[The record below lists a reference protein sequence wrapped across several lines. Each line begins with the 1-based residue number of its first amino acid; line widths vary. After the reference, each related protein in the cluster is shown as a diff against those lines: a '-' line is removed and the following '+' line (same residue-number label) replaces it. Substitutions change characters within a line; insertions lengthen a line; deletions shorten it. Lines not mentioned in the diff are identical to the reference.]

1 MGTAWCQRLD
11 LAQLCIHC
19 NVILADW
26 VSSSGTSVHLVV
38 TKLRNLPFI
47 SRAWVLLGCVDEKLT
62 LQIPPANITIH
73 LHRLNERSSTVPEP
87 YLTYTQLEK
96 KATKNPHQ
104 GDFLFEPMSG
114 IEGQV
119 SKLVNSLRTSLL
131 TGAVHFLDI
140 FILQISQ
147 EVLRKSSDSS
157 SPGLTCGKATSF
169 RLFDSD
175 ESKAVCFL
183 HCPK

>member
-114 IEGQV
+114 IEPETYALPWRC
-119 SKLVNSLRTSLL
+119 STSWATLANIDIEFLVT
-131 TGAVHFLDI
+131 
-140 FILQISQ
+140 QC
-147 EVLRKSSDSS
+147 
-157 SPGLTCGKATSF
+157 SPEYQRLGK
-169 RLFDSD
+169 
-175 ESKAVCFL
+175 K
-183 HCPK
+183 